1 MSETTIG
8 KVIWYKLDSLCID
21 TKRTSVQTVI
31 RFFYRDINTS
41 MCW

>member
-8 KVIWYKLDSLCID
+8 KVISFTLDSLCNDI
-21 TKRTSVQTVI
+21 KRAGVHAGI

-41 MCW
+41 IYW